1 MPAEPWFLWVGVVKR
16 GLKGIDMLRHVVS
29 LWFFLALLSHGSCG
43 LVLTGGNI
51 HAKAC
56 CCFMFFVG
64 LLSHGSCE
72 GLVLS

>member
-1 MPAEPWFLWVGVVKR
+1 MVLVGWCCQ
-16 GLKGIDMLRHVVS
+16 KGIERNRHAKACC
-29 LWFFLALLSHGSCG
+29 FFMVLLALLSHGSCG

-51 HAKAC
+51 HAMAC